1 MNILFAPHVRTM
13 SSRIIGLALAVI
25 VAMSFSEWHFQAPFV
40 EHILWFFGWL
50 FVGLGIMGR
59 IWCSIYISGYKNSRL
74 VTQGPYSLCR
84 NPLYLF
90 SYLGGLGIMFLTET
104 FFFPVIFSLY
114 FFCYYHYV
122 IRQEEKFLS
131 KKYGSEYLDY
141 CNQIPRFTPSLK
153 NYKEPEYYQVSPKHF
168 RVFLVQV
175 VWFLW
180 IAAFVQLF
188 EELRLFGVIPSV
200 FSLF

>member
-1 MNILFAPHVRTM
+1 MNILFAPRVRTM

-114 FFCYYHYV
+114 FLCYYHYV

-131 KKYGSEYLDY
+131 KKYGSEYLVY
-141 CNQIPRFTPSLK
+141 CNHIPRLIPSLK

-175 VWFLW
+175 VWFFW